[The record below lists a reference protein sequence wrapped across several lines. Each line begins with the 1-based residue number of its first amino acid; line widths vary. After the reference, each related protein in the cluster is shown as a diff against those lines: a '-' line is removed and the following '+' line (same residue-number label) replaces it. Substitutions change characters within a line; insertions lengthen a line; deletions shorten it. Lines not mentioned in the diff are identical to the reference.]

1 MAMRTIFFK
10 LKNTLHVT
18 NMSPHWDW
26 KTQHFLFCYSVY
38 LIKANPFFR
47 QLVNMGLGFLGGSVV
62 QNPPAYAEDLLQDEF
77 NPWIEQIPWRRIQ
90 QPAPIFWSW
99 KSHGQRSLVGYSSW
113 RCKELGTT

>member
-1 MAMRTIFFK
+1 
-10 LKNTLHVT
+10 
-18 NMSPHWDW
+18 MSPHWDC
-26 KTQHFLFCYSVY
+26 KIQHFLFCYSVY
-38 LIKANPFFR
+38 LIKANPIFR

-62 QNPPAYAEDLLQDEF
+62 QNPPAYAEDLLQEEF

-113 RCKELGTT
+113 GCKELDTTEAI